1 LGIVFLLD
9 SHCLGH
15 PYSQQRTPLDLS
27 GFLMTLP
34 LILISII
41 VAVLLGIIMHDR
53 DRSQLLLGIS
63 VIAVFAF
70 QPELP
75 VRGLDFW
82 LPLGTLGLTTLT
94 WMITTPLENRSWKI
108 NWPTLTI
115 MVGMVMALG
124 LTRYLGL
131 SSGLT
136 ASRPPQILQIL
147 AGLASFSLL
156 GFLLAHF
163 SLPNKMVMTSG
174 LIFIILIFIALK
186 VPLFAQQVSI
196 WVRSMN
202 HQSTNLASPQDFRW
216 LGYSYIAFRLIHTIR
231 DRQGGRLPPVSLA
244 EYITYV
250 IFFPSL
256 TAGPIDRIE
265 RFVGDLRSPAKLS
278 ADDFGEAGKR
288 IMLGLLKKFVIA
300 DSLAMIA
307 MNATNALQVRS
318 AGWAWILLY
327 AFAFQIYF
335 DFSGY
340 TDIAIGLGR
349 LLGIKLPENFNQ
361 PYLKPNLTQFWNNW
375 HMTLTQWF
383 RAYYF
388 NPLTRALRA
397 GKKPLSIPIIILFTQ
412 LTTMVL
418 IGLWHGVSVNFVA
431 WGLWHGFGLFVHN
444 RWSDLTRSSFLKLPL
459 HWQKGLN
466 VGGTLLTFNF
476 ISIGWIFFALPRP
489 SISFH
494 FLQVLFGLV

>member
-1 LGIVFLLD
+1 V
-9 SHCLGH
+9 
-15 PYSQQRTPLDLS
+15 
-27 GFLMTLP
+27 
-34 LILISII
+34 
-41 VAVLLGIIMHDR
+41 
-53 DRSQLLLGIS
+53 
-63 VIAVFAF
+63 
-70 QPELP
+70 
-75 VRGLDFW
+75 
-82 LPLGTLGLTTLT
+82 LGL
-94 WMITTPLENRSWKI
+94 
-108 NWPTLTI
+108 
-115 MVGMVMALG
+115 
-124 LTRYLGL
+124 
-131 SSGLT
+131 
-136 ASRPPQILQIL
+136 
-147 AGLASFSLL
+147 F
-156 GFLLAHF
+156 
-163 SLPNKMVMTSG
+163 
-174 LIFIILIFIALK
+174 
-186 VPLFAQQVSI
+186 
-196 WVRSMN
+196 
-202 HQSTNLASPQDFRW
+202 
-216 LGYSYIAFRLIHTIR
+216 
-231 DRQGGRLPPVSLA
+231 
-244 EYITYV
+244 
-250 IFFPSL
+250 
-256 TAGPIDRIE
+256 
-265 RFVGDLRSPAKLS
+265 
-278 ADDFGEAGKR
+278 
-288 IMLGLLKKFVIA
+288 KKFAVA
-300 DSLAMIA
+300 DALAMIA
-307 MNATNALQVRS
+307 LNSANALQVRS
-318 AGWAWILLY
+318 AGWAWVLLY

-397 GKKPLSIPIIILFTQ
+397 GKKPISIPIIILITQ